1 MERLVLPAVA
11 GRVKLNQ
18 TEKAKEEWMG
28 ARETGKEDLGHQV
41 KFYQFL

>member
-28 ARETGKEDLGHQV
+28 ARGQKKKQGPQEK
-41 KFYQFL
+41 